1 MKMKFDDY
9 VDYLA
14 HMLDEAMIEED
25 KEENKEKNSSEE
37 EKKESK
43 SKKPKETL
51 YKALKTM
58 RPGQVMDFVAKQL
71 GVDVPKFLM
80 NNAGHIAGL
89 AAKNGWAKAN
99 GIKDAFKELGSK
111 NKEDNSGIDWENVD
125 VDEDTFQFK
134 CLFDGDSGNKFK
146 EFMKQYESEMKD
158 LKVEIEEADKKLHDD
173 VKKAGVDID
182 DDELD
187 ANGIAVASVI
197 DNKENKKLKGREL
210 TQKVTNAIEKDK
222 NVEKLIKKTKN
233 SKKALKKVKIDAKYD
248 KMSDDELEK
257 KMKEL
262 EEEIKK
268 RKGKKEDKKKSLKKK
283 DDDKKKSKKS
293 SKKDNKKVEESK
305 VNESML
311 NENKPS
317 TKDAFAMLAKFIEK
331 HPDDELLQRC
341 FRNKSF
347 PSGVMKSL
355 LKQNNFKMSNMQL
368 NAFIHKLESMTRRN
382 MGGFTKEN
390 FDDFLDNMKIN
401 SSDASN
407 FVAKAIDWKDP
418 DYAGV
423 SQAADV
429 DDFVTSDGSSD
440 VKDMTKDIVKNI
452 DSEEAA
458 QDAVKKLVKAGK
470 SAEEAQEEVMS
481 KIKGSDWYKD
491 LDGDAKDEL
500 TDKLGLEAD
509 GVSTGLEADVDAAGI
524 PDGPSDNFGKVPT
537 GFAVMPDGSKVPSFS
552 YSTMSKQISDLDD
565 IFDDGKVTPEELA
578 KLNGMATKLD
588 SYVEWAAENKDSND
602 PNVQMKIATIKR
614 LTSKYNDLV
623 DNNASN
629 LDSSTDYFNGEQG
642 AARLSLPKDANG
654 KAIADTAKSDT
665 MAQAKEGWKEKL
677 GIGKAF
683 TALGWARLA
692 AKTTGIILNHGKDLI
707 NVIDAQAMKNR
718 EDKSVIAEIRCIMTN
733 GEESDSKFSDS
744 KFSVRFSIDD
754 FKWHATNLDD
764 RKMKLPEDVVV
775 KKILNS
781 DLGKKFKAACLKK
794 WKNII
799 QPEDKTK
806 NVIPYILKNY
816 EKLGLKVSGD
826 AKKMLDTVNKVLTN
840 FGKIE
845 KQFS

>member
-1 MKMKFDDY
+1 MQKNFNDY
-9 VDYLA
+9 VEYLA
-14 HMLDEAMIEED
+14 HMLDEAMVKED
-25 KEENKEKNSSEE
+25 KEQDSKGSSES
-37 EKKESK
+37 EKKESN
-43 SKKPKETL
+43 KKKNPKEAL

-71 GVDVPKFLM
+71 GLDVPKFLM

-197 DNKENKKLKGREL
+197 DNKENKKLKGKEL
-210 TQKVTNAIEKDK
+210 TKKVDDAIEKDK
-222 NVEKLIKKTKN
+222 NVEKLIKKTED
-233 SKKALKKVKIDAKYD
+233 SKKALEKVKIDAKYD

-262 EEEIKK
+262 EEEMKK
-268 RKGKKEDKKKSLKKK
+268 RKSKNNEKNNSKKKVKESEVNESVLVEETIPGMEDVEVDGNKIRGFGQHLIDRAIKATGSDKKDIYKLFARSGSVASRNAA
-283 DDDKKKSKKS
+283 KSKVATYIS
-293 SKKDNKKVEESK
+293 QFIVASKKDPDEAAKFLLKWGRTAEQ
-305 VNESML
+305 
-311 NENKPS
+311 
-317 TKDAFAMLAKFIEK
+317 KDALAEIACKLNPEAKSAFKAAGISVDGAIGKAVEK
-331 HPDDELLQRC
+331 AA
-341 FRNKSF
+341 N
-347 PSGVMKSL
+347 VV
-355 LKQNNFKMSNMQL
+355 
-368 NAFIHKLESMTRRN
+368 
-382 MGGFTKEN
+382 
-390 FDDFLDNMKIN
+390 DN
-401 SSDASN
+401 
-407 FVAKAIDWKDP
+407 
-418 DYAGV
+418 
-423 SQAADV
+423 
-429 DDFVTSDGSSD
+429 TE
-440 VKDMTKDIVKNI
+440 DIVKNI

-481 KIKGSDWYKD
+481 KIKGADWYKD

-509 GVSTGLEADVDAAGI
+509 GVSTGLEADIDAAGI

-552 YSTMSKQISDLDD
+552 YSSMSKQISDLDD
-565 IFDDGKVTPEELA
+565 IFDDGKVTPEELT
-578 KLNGMATKLD
+578 KLNGMASKLD

-654 KAIADTAKSDT
+654 KAIAATAKSDT

-733 GEESDSKFSDS
+733 GEDSDSKFSDS

-840 FGKIE
+840 FEKIE

>member
-9 VDYLA
+9 VEYLA
-14 HMLDEAMIEED
+14 HMLDEAMVKED
-25 KEENKEKNSSEE
+25 KEQDSKGSSESG
-37 EKKESK
+37 KKESN
-43 SKKPKETL
+43 KKKNPKEAL

-173 VKKAGVDID
+173 VKKAGVKID
-182 DDELD
+182 DEKLD
-187 ANGIAVASVI
+187 QNGIAVASVI
-197 DNKENKKLKGREL
+197 DNKENKKLKGKEL
-210 TQKVTNAIEKDK
+210 TKKVDDAIEKDK
-222 NVEKLIKKTKN
+222 NVEKLIKKTKD
-233 SKKALKKVKIDAKYD
+233 SKKALKKVKVDSKYD

-262 EEEIKK
+262 EEEMKK
-268 RKGKKEDKKKSLKKK
+268 RKEKGKQKKKE
-283 DDDKKKSKKS
+283 
-293 SKKDNKKVEESK
+293 KVKESE
-305 VNESML
+305 VNESLL
-311 NENKPS
+311 NEKLSKDPTDHLAVSFLNCVKKLSKSNS
-317 TKDAFAMLAKFIEK
+317 TARRAATKQWELWVRGYMKDTGI
-331 HPDDELLQRC
+331 
-341 FRNKSF
+341 
-347 PSGVMKSL
+347 
-355 LKQNNFKMSNMQL
+355 KMSYADVRKVISGKMTTGDNALDAMCSMFSDLEDSEPKDVINDL
-368 NAFIHKLESMTRRN
+368 NGL
-382 MGGFTKEN
+382 
-390 FDDFLDNMKIN
+390 L
-401 SSDASN
+401 SDKDLMN
-407 FVAKAIDWKDP
+407 GYGDKFKKAIA
-418 DYAGV
+418 YAGKFKGNDIFEI
-423 SQAADV
+423 SNAV
-429 DDFVTSDGSSD
+429 DSS
-440 VKDMTKDIVKNI
+440 KDILKNI

-481 KIKGSDWYKD
+481 KIKGADWYKD

-509 GVSTGLEADVDAAGI
+509 RVSTGLEADVDAAGI

-733 GEESDSKFSDS
+733 GEDSDSKFSDS

-764 RKMKLPEDVVV
+764 RKMKLPEDIVV

-781 DLGKKFKAACLKK
+781 ELGKKFKAACLKK

>member
-14 HMLDEAMIEED
+14 HMLDEAMVKED
-25 KEENKEKNSSEE
+25 KEQDSKGSSESG
-37 EKKESK
+37 KKESN
-43 SKKPKETL
+43 KKKNPKEAL

-71 GVDVPKFLM
+71 GLDVPKFLM

-158 LKVEIEEADKKLHDD
+158 LKVEIEEADKQLHDD
-173 VKKAGVDID
+173 VKKAGVKID
-182 DDELD
+182 DEKLD
-187 ANGIAVASVI
+187 QNGIVVASVI
-197 DNKENKKLKGREL
+197 DDKENKKLKGKEL
-210 TQKVTNAIEKDK
+210 TKKVDDAIEKDK
-222 NVEKLIKKTKN
+222 NVEKLIKKTKD
-233 SKKALKKVKIDAKYD
+233 SKKALKKVKVDSKYD

-262 EEEIKK
+262 EEEMKK
-268 RKGKKEDKKKSLKKK
+268 RKEKGKQKKKE
-283 DDDKKKSKKS
+283 
-293 SKKDNKKVEESK
+293 KVKESE
-305 VNESML
+305 VNESLL
-311 NENKPS
+311 NEKLSKDPTDHLAVSFLNCVKKLSKSNS
-317 TKDAFAMLAKFIEK
+317 TARRAATKQWELWVRGYMKDTGI
-331 HPDDELLQRC
+331 
-341 FRNKSF
+341 
-347 PSGVMKSL
+347 
-355 LKQNNFKMSNMQL
+355 KMSYADVRKVISGKMTTGDNALDAMCSMFSDLEDSEPEDVINDL
-368 NAFIHKLESMTRRN
+368 NGL
-382 MGGFTKEN
+382 
-390 FDDFLDNMKIN
+390 L
-401 SSDASN
+401 SDKDLMN
-407 FVAKAIDWKDP
+407 GYGDKFKKAIA
-418 DYAGV
+418 YAGKFKGNDIFEI
-423 SQAADV
+423 SNAV
-429 DDFVTSDGSSD
+429 DSS
-440 VKDMTKDIVKNI
+440 KDILKNI

-481 KIKGSDWYKD
+481 KIKGADWYKD

-500 TDKLGLEAD
+500 TDKLGSEAD
-509 GVSTGLEADVDAAGI
+509 RVSTGLEADVDAAGI
-524 PDGPSDNFGKVPT
+524 SDGPSDNFGKVPT

-642 AARLSLPKDANG
+642 AARLSLPKDVNG

-733 GEESDSKFSDS
+733 GEGSDSKFSDS

-781 DLGKKFKAACLKK
+781 ELGKKFKAACLKK

>member
-14 HMLDEAMIEED
+14 HMLDEAMVKED
-25 KEENKEKNSSEE
+25 KEQDSKGSSES
-37 EKKESK
+37 EKKESN
-43 SKKPKETL
+43 KKKNPKEAL

-71 GVDVPKFLM
+71 GLDVPKFLM

-158 LKVEIEEADKKLHDD
+158 LKVEIEEADKQLHDD
-173 VKKAGVDID
+173 VKKAGVKID
-182 DDELD
+182 DEKLD
-187 ANGIAVASVI
+187 QNGIVVASVI
-197 DNKENKKLKGREL
+197 DDKENKKLKGKEL
-210 TQKVTNAIEKDK
+210 TKKVDDAIEKDK
-222 NVEKLIKKTKN
+222 NVEKLIKKTKD
-233 SKKALKKVKIDAKYD
+233 SKKALKKVKVDSKYD

-262 EEEIKK
+262 EEEMKK
-268 RKGKKEDKKKSLKKK
+268 RKEKGKQKKKE
-283 DDDKKKSKKS
+283 
-293 SKKDNKKVEESK
+293 KVKESE
-305 VNESML
+305 VNESLL
-311 NENKPS
+311 NEKLSKDPTDHLAVSFLNCVKKLSKSNS
-317 TKDAFAMLAKFIEK
+317 TARRAATKQWELWVRGYMKDTGI
-331 HPDDELLQRC
+331 
-341 FRNKSF
+341 
-347 PSGVMKSL
+347 
-355 LKQNNFKMSNMQL
+355 KMSYADVRKVISGKMTTGDNALDAMCSMFSDLEDSKPEDVINDL
-368 NAFIHKLESMTRRN
+368 NGL
-382 MGGFTKEN
+382 
-390 FDDFLDNMKIN
+390 L
-401 SSDASN
+401 SDKDLMN
-407 FVAKAIDWKDP
+407 GYGDKFKKAIA
-418 DYAGV
+418 YAGKFKGNDIFEI
-423 SQAADV
+423 SNAV
-429 DDFVTSDGSSD
+429 DSS
-440 VKDMTKDIVKNI
+440 KDILKNI

-470 SAEEAQEEVMS
+470 STEEAQEEVMS
-481 KIKGSDWYKD
+481 KIKGANWYKD

-509 GVSTGLEADVDAAGI
+509 RVSTGLEADADAAGI

-764 RKMKLPEDVVV
+764 RKMKLPEDIVV

-781 DLGKKFKAACLKK
+781 ELGKKFKAACLKK

>member
-9 VDYLA
+9 VEYLA
-14 HMLDEAMIEED
+14 HMLDEAMVKED
-25 KEENKEKNSSEE
+25 KEQDSKGSSES
-37 EKKESK
+37 EKKESN
-43 SKKPKETL
+43 KKKNPKEAL

-197 DNKENKKLKGREL
+197 DDKENKKLKGKEL
-210 TQKVTNAIEKDK
+210 TKKVDDAIEKDK
-222 NVEKLIKKTKN
+222 NVEKLIKKTED
-233 SKKALKKVKIDAKYD
+233 SKKALKKVKVDSKYD

-262 EEEIKK
+262 EEEMKK
-268 RKGKKEDKKKSLKKK
+268 RKEKGKQKKKE
-283 DDDKKKSKKS
+283 
-293 SKKDNKKVEESK
+293 KVKESE
-305 VNESML
+305 VNESLL
-311 NENKPS
+311 NEKLSKDPTDHLAVSFLNCVKKLSKSNS
-317 TKDAFAMLAKFIEK
+317 TARRAATKQWELWVRGYMKDTGI
-331 HPDDELLQRC
+331 
-341 FRNKSF
+341 
-347 PSGVMKSL
+347 
-355 LKQNNFKMSNMQL
+355 KMSYADVRKVISGKMTTGDNALDAMCSMFSDLEDSEPEDVINDL
-368 NAFIHKLESMTRRN
+368 NGL
-382 MGGFTKEN
+382 
-390 FDDFLDNMKIN
+390 L
-401 SSDASN
+401 SDKDLMN
-407 FVAKAIDWKDP
+407 GYGDKFKKAIA
-418 DYAGV
+418 YAGKFKGNDIFEI
-423 SQAADV
+423 SNAV
-429 DDFVTSDGSSD
+429 DSS
-440 VKDMTKDIVKNI
+440 KDILKNI

-470 SAEEAQEEVMS
+470 STEEAQEEVMS
-481 KIKGSDWYKD
+481 KIKGADWYKD

-509 GVSTGLEADVDAAGI
+509 RVSTGLEADADAAGI

-629 LDSSTDYFNGEQG
+629 LDSSTEYFNGEQG

-733 GEESDSKFSDS
+733 GEGSDSKFSDS

-764 RKMKLPEDVVV
+764 RKMKLPEDIVV

-781 DLGKKFKAACLKK
+781 ELGKKFKAACLKK

>member
-1 MKMKFDDY
+1 MQKNFNDY
-9 VDYLA
+9 VEYLA
-14 HMLDEAMIEED
+14 HMLDEAMVKED
-25 KEENKEKNSSEE
+25 KEQDSKGSSES
-37 EKKESK
+37 EKKESN
-43 SKKPKETL
+43 KKKNPKEAL

-71 GVDVPKFLM
+71 GLDVPKFLM

-197 DNKENKKLKGREL
+197 DNKENKKLKGKEL

-222 NVEKLIKKTKN
+222 NVEKLIKKTKD
-233 SKKALKKVKIDAKYD
+233 SKKALEKVKIDAKYD

-262 EEEIKK
+262 EEEMKK
-268 RKGKKEDKKKSLKKK
+268 RKSKNNEKNNSKKKVKESEVNESVLVEETIPGMEDVEVDGNKIRGFGQHLIDRAIKATGSDKKDIYKLFARSGSVASRNAA
-283 DDDKKKSKKS
+283 KSKVATYIS
-293 SKKDNKKVEESK
+293 QFIVASKKDPDEAAKFLLKWGRTAEQ
-305 VNESML
+305 
-311 NENKPS
+311 
-317 TKDAFAMLAKFIEK
+317 KDALAEIACKLNPEAKSAFKAAGISVDGAIGKAVEK
-331 HPDDELLQRC
+331 AA
-341 FRNKSF
+341 N
-347 PSGVMKSL
+347 VV
-355 LKQNNFKMSNMQL
+355 
-368 NAFIHKLESMTRRN
+368 
-382 MGGFTKEN
+382 
-390 FDDFLDNMKIN
+390 DN
-401 SSDASN
+401 
-407 FVAKAIDWKDP
+407 
-418 DYAGV
+418 
-423 SQAADV
+423 
-429 DDFVTSDGSSD
+429 TE
-440 VKDMTKDIVKNI
+440 DIVKNI

-481 KIKGSDWYKD
+481 KIKGADWYKD

-509 GVSTGLEADVDAAGI
+509 GVSTGLEADIDAAGI

-552 YSTMSKQISDLDD
+552 YSSMSKQISDLDD
-565 IFDDGKVTPEELA
+565 IFDDGKVTPEELT
-578 KLNGMATKLD
+578 KLNGMASKLD

-654 KAIADTAKSDT
+654 KAIAATAKSDT

-733 GEESDSKFSDS
+733 GEDSDSKFSDS

-840 FGKIE
+840 FEKIE

>member
-14 HMLDEAMIEED
+14 HMLDEAMVKED
-25 KEENKEKNSSEE
+25 KEQDSKGSSES
-37 EKKESK
+37 EKKESN
-43 SKKPKETL
+43 KKKNPKEAL

-71 GVDVPKFLM
+71 GLDVPKFLM

-158 LKVEIEEADKKLHDD
+158 LKVEIEEADKQLHDD
-173 VKKAGVDID
+173 VKKAGVKID
-182 DDELD
+182 DEKLD
-187 ANGIAVASVI
+187 QNGIVVASVI
-197 DNKENKKLKGREL
+197 DDKENKKLKGKEL
-210 TQKVTNAIEKDK
+210 TKKVDDAIEKDK
-222 NVEKLIKKTKN
+222 NVEKLIKKTKD
-233 SKKALKKVKIDAKYD
+233 SKKALKKVKVDSKYD

-262 EEEIKK
+262 EEEMKK
-268 RKGKKEDKKKSLKKK
+268 RKEKGKQKKKE
-283 DDDKKKSKKS
+283 
-293 SKKDNKKVEESK
+293 KVKESE
-305 VNESML
+305 VNESLL
-311 NENKPS
+311 NEKLSKDPTDHLAVSFLNCVKKLSKSNS
-317 TKDAFAMLAKFIEK
+317 TARRAATKQWELWVRGYMKDTGI
-331 HPDDELLQRC
+331 
-341 FRNKSF
+341 
-347 PSGVMKSL
+347 
-355 LKQNNFKMSNMQL
+355 KMSYADVRKVISGKMTTGDNALDAMCSMFSDLEDSEPEDVINDL
-368 NAFIHKLESMTRRN
+368 NGL
-382 MGGFTKEN
+382 
-390 FDDFLDNMKIN
+390 L
-401 SSDASN
+401 SDKDLMN
-407 FVAKAIDWKDP
+407 GYGDKFKKAIA
-418 DYAGV
+418 YAGKFKGNDIFEI
-423 SQAADV
+423 SNAV
-429 DDFVTSDGSSD
+429 DSS
-440 VKDMTKDIVKNI
+440 KDILKNI

-470 SAEEAQEEVMS
+470 STEEAQEEVMS
-481 KIKGSDWYKD
+481 KIKGANWYKD

-509 GVSTGLEADVDAAGI
+509 RVSTGLEADADAAGI

-642 AARLSLPKDANG
+642 AARLSLPKDVNG

-733 GEESDSKFSDS
+733 GEGSDSKFSDS

-764 RKMKLPEDVVV
+764 RKMKLPEDIVV

-781 DLGKKFKAACLKK
+781 ELGKKFKAACLKK

>member
-14 HMLDEAMIEED
+14 HMLDEAMVKED
-25 KEENKEKNSSEE
+25 KEQDSKGSSES
-37 EKKESK
+37 EKKESN
-43 SKKPKETL
+43 KKKNPKEAL

-158 LKVEIEEADKKLHDD
+158 LKVEIEEADKQLHDD
-173 VKKAGVDID
+173 VKKAGVKID
-182 DDELD
+182 DEKLD
-187 ANGIAVASVI
+187 QNGIVVASVI
-197 DNKENKKLKGREL
+197 DDKENKKLKGKEL
-210 TQKVTNAIEKDK
+210 TKKVDDAIEKDK
-222 NVEKLIKKTKN
+222 NVEKLIKKTKD
-233 SKKALKKVKIDAKYD
+233 SKKALKKVKVDSKYD

-262 EEEIKK
+262 EEEMKK

-283 DDDKKKSKKS
+283 DDDEKKSKKS
-293 SKKDNKKVEESK
+293 SKKDNEKVEENK
-305 VNESML
+305 VNESVL

-331 HPDDELLQRC
+331 HPDDESLQRC

-355 LKQNNFKMSNMQL
+355 LKQNNFKMSDIQL

-390 FDDFLDNMKIN
+390 FDDFLDNMKID

-418 DYAGV
+418 DHV
-423 SQAADV
+423 SVGQAADV
-429 DDFVTSDGSSD
+429 DSS
-440 VKDMTKDIVKNI
+440 KDILKNI

-481 KIKGSDWYKD
+481 KIKGADWYKD

-509 GVSTGLEADVDAAGI
+509 RVSTGLEADADAAGI

-642 AARLSLPKDANG
+642 AARLSLPKDVNG

-733 GEESDSKFSDS
+733 GEDSDSKFSDS

-764 RKMKLPEDVVV
+764 RKMKLPEDIVV

-781 DLGKKFKAACLKK
+781 ELGKKFKAACLKK

>member
-14 HMLDEAMIEED
+14 HMLDEAMVKED
-25 KEENKEKNSSEE
+25 KEQDSKGSSES
-37 EKKESK
+37 EKKESN
-43 SKKPKETL
+43 KKKNPKEAL

-71 GVDVPKFLM
+71 GLDVPKFLM

-158 LKVEIEEADKKLHDD
+158 LKVEIEEADKQLHDD
-173 VKKAGVDID
+173 VKKAGVKID
-182 DDELD
+182 DEKLD
-187 ANGIAVASVI
+187 QNGIVVASVI
-197 DNKENKKLKGREL
+197 DDKENKKLKGKEL
-210 TQKVTNAIEKDK
+210 TKKVDDAIEKDK
-222 NVEKLIKKTKN
+222 NVEKLIKKTKD
-233 SKKALKKVKIDAKYD
+233 SKKALKKVKVDSKYD

-262 EEEIKK
+262 EEEMKK
-268 RKGKKEDKKKSLKKK
+268 RKEKGKQKKKE
-283 DDDKKKSKKS
+283 
-293 SKKDNKKVEESK
+293 KVKESE
-305 VNESML
+305 VNESLL
-311 NENKPS
+311 NEKLSKDPTDHLAVSFLNCVKKLSKSNS
-317 TKDAFAMLAKFIEK
+317 TARRAATKQWELWVRGYMKDTGI
-331 HPDDELLQRC
+331 
-341 FRNKSF
+341 
-347 PSGVMKSL
+347 
-355 LKQNNFKMSNMQL
+355 KMSYADVRKVISGKMTTGDNALDAMCSMFSDLEDSEPEDVINDL
-368 NAFIHKLESMTRRN
+368 NGL
-382 MGGFTKEN
+382 
-390 FDDFLDNMKIN
+390 L
-401 SSDASN
+401 SDKDLMN
-407 FVAKAIDWKDP
+407 GYGDKFKKAIA
-418 DYAGV
+418 YAGKFKGNDIFEI
-423 SQAADV
+423 SNAV
-429 DDFVTSDGSSD
+429 DSS
-440 VKDMTKDIVKNI
+440 KDIIKNI

-481 KIKGSDWYKD
+481 KIKGADWYKD

-509 GVSTGLEADVDAAGI
+509 RVSTGLEADVDAAGI

-733 GEESDSKFSDS
+733 GEGSDSKFSDS

-764 RKMKLPEDVVV
+764 RKMKLPEDIVV

-781 DLGKKFKAACLKK
+781 ELGKKFKAACLKK

>member
-14 HMLDEAMIEED
+14 HMLDEAMVKED
-25 KEENKEKNSSEE
+25 KEQDSKGSSESG
-37 EKKESK
+37 KKESN
-43 SKKPKETL
+43 KKKNPKEAL

-158 LKVEIEEADKKLHDD
+158 LKVEIEEADKQLHDD
-173 VKKAGVDID
+173 VKKAGVKID
-182 DDELD
+182 DEKLD
-187 ANGIAVASVI
+187 QNGIVVASVI
-197 DNKENKKLKGREL
+197 DDKENKKLKGKEL
-210 TQKVTNAIEKDK
+210 TKKVDDAIEKDK
-222 NVEKLIKKTKN
+222 NVEKLIKKTKD
-233 SKKALKKVKIDAKYD
+233 SKKALKKVKVDSKYD

-262 EEEIKK
+262 EEEMKK
-268 RKGKKEDKKKSLKKK
+268 RKEKGKQKKKE
-283 DDDKKKSKKS
+283 
-293 SKKDNKKVEESK
+293 KVKESE
-305 VNESML
+305 VNESLL
-311 NENKPS
+311 NEKLSKDPTDHLAVSFLNCVKKLSKSNS
-317 TKDAFAMLAKFIEK
+317 TARRAATKQWELWVRGYMKDTGI
-331 HPDDELLQRC
+331 
-341 FRNKSF
+341 
-347 PSGVMKSL
+347 
-355 LKQNNFKMSNMQL
+355 KMSYADVRKVISGKMTTGDNALDAMCSMFSDLEDSKPEDVINDL
-368 NAFIHKLESMTRRN
+368 NGL
-382 MGGFTKEN
+382 
-390 FDDFLDNMKIN
+390 L
-401 SSDASN
+401 SDKDLMN
-407 FVAKAIDWKDP
+407 GYGDKFKKAIA
-418 DYAGV
+418 YAGKFKGNDIFEI
-423 SQAADV
+423 SNAV
-429 DDFVTSDGSSD
+429 DSS
-440 VKDMTKDIVKNI
+440 KDILKNI

-470 SAEEAQEEVMS
+470 STEEAQEEVMS
-481 KIKGSDWYKD
+481 KIKGADWYKD

-509 GVSTGLEADVDAAGI
+509 RVSTGLEADVDAAGI

-718 EDKSVIAEIRCIMTN
+718 
-733 GEESDSKFSDS
+733 
-744 KFSVRFSIDD
+744 
-754 FKWHATNLDD
+754 
-764 RKMKLPEDVVV
+764 
-775 KKILNS
+775 
-781 DLGKKFKAACLKK
+781 
-794 WKNII
+794 
-799 QPEDKTK
+799 
-806 NVIPYILKNY
+806 
-816 EKLGLKVSGD
+816 
-826 AKKMLDTVNKVLTN
+826 
-840 FGKIE
+840 
-845 KQFS
+845 

>member
-1 MKMKFDDY
+1 MQKNFNDY
-9 VDYLA
+9 VEYLA
-14 HMLDEAMIEED
+14 HMLDEAMVKED
-25 KEENKEKNSSEE
+25 KEQDSKGSSES
-37 EKKESK
+37 EKKESN
-43 SKKPKETL
+43 KKKNPKEAL

-71 GVDVPKFLM
+71 GLDVPKFLM

-158 LKVEIEEADKKLHDD
+158 LKVEIEEADKQLHDD

-182 DDELD
+182 DEKLD
-187 ANGIAVASVI
+187 QNGIVVASVI
-197 DNKENKKLKGREL
+197 DDKENKKLKGKEL
-210 TQKVTNAIEKDK
+210 TKKVDDAIEKDK
-222 NVEKLIKKTKN
+222 NVEKLIKKTKD
-233 SKKALKKVKIDAKYD
+233 SKKALKKVKVDSKYD

-262 EEEIKK
+262 EEEMKK
-268 RKGKKEDKKKSLKKK
+268 RKEKGKQKKKE
-283 DDDKKKSKKS
+283 
-293 SKKDNKKVEESK
+293 KVKESE
-305 VNESML
+305 VNESLL
-311 NENKPS
+311 NEKLSKDPTDHLAVSFLNCVKKLSKSNS
-317 TKDAFAMLAKFIEK
+317 TARRAATKQWELWVRGYMKDTGI
-331 HPDDELLQRC
+331 
-341 FRNKSF
+341 
-347 PSGVMKSL
+347 
-355 LKQNNFKMSNMQL
+355 KMSYADVRKVISGKMTTGDNALDAMCSMFSDLEDSQPEDVINDL
-368 NAFIHKLESMTRRN
+368 NGL
-382 MGGFTKEN
+382 
-390 FDDFLDNMKIN
+390 L
-401 SSDASN
+401 SDKDLMN
-407 FVAKAIDWKDP
+407 GYGDKFKKAIA
-418 DYAGV
+418 YAGKFKGNDIFEI
-423 SQAADV
+423 SNAV
-429 DDFVTSDGSSD
+429 DSS
-440 VKDMTKDIVKNI
+440 KDIIKNI

-481 KIKGSDWYKD
+481 KIKGADWYKD

-509 GVSTGLEADVDAAGI
+509 RVSTGLEADADAAGI

-552 YSTMSKQISDLDD
+552 YSSMSKQISDLDD

-654 KAIADTAKSDT
+654 KAIAATAKSDT

-764 RKMKLPEDVVV
+764 RKMKLPEDVIV

-799 QPEDKTK
+799 QPEDKIK

-840 FGKIE
+840 FEKIE

>member
-14 HMLDEAMIEED
+14 HMLDEAMVKED
-25 KEENKEKNSSEE
+25 KEQDSKGSSES
-37 EKKESK
+37 EKKESN
-43 SKKPKETL
+43 KKKNPKEAL

-71 GVDVPKFLM
+71 GLDVPKFLM

-173 VKKAGVDID
+173 VKKAGVKID
-182 DDELD
+182 DEKLD
-187 ANGIAVASVI
+187 QNGIVVASVI
-197 DNKENKKLKGREL
+197 DDKENKKLKGKEL
-210 TQKVTNAIEKDK
+210 TKKVDDAIEKDK
-222 NVEKLIKKTKN
+222 NVEKLIKKTKD
-233 SKKALKKVKIDAKYD
+233 SKKALKKVKVDSKYD

-262 EEEIKK
+262 EEEMKK
-268 RKGKKEDKKKSLKKK
+268 RKEKGKQKKKE
-283 DDDKKKSKKS
+283 
-293 SKKDNKKVEESK
+293 KVKESE
-305 VNESML
+305 VNESLL
-311 NENKPS
+311 NEKLSKDPTDHLAVSFLNCVKKLSKSNS
-317 TKDAFAMLAKFIEK
+317 TARRAATKQWELWVRGYMKDTGI
-331 HPDDELLQRC
+331 
-341 FRNKSF
+341 
-347 PSGVMKSL
+347 
-355 LKQNNFKMSNMQL
+355 KMSYADVRKVISGKMTTGDNALDAMCSMFSDLEDSEPEDVINDL
-368 NAFIHKLESMTRRN
+368 NGL
-382 MGGFTKEN
+382 
-390 FDDFLDNMKIN
+390 L
-401 SSDASN
+401 SDKDLMN
-407 FVAKAIDWKDP
+407 GYGDKFKKAIA
-418 DYAGV
+418 YAGKFKGNDIFEI
-423 SQAADV
+423 SNAV
-429 DDFVTSDGSSD
+429 DSS
-440 VKDMTKDIVKNI
+440 KDILKNI

-481 KIKGSDWYKD
+481 KIKGADWYKD

-500 TDKLGLEAD
+500 TDKLGSEAD
-509 GVSTGLEADVDAAGI
+509 RVSTGLEADVDAAGI
-524 PDGPSDNFGKVPT
+524 SDGPSDNFGKVPT

-733 GEESDSKFSDS
+733 GEGSDSKFSDS

-764 RKMKLPEDVVV
+764 RKMKLPEDIVV

-781 DLGKKFKAACLKK
+781 ELGKKFKAACLKK

>member
-9 VDYLA
+9 VEYLA
-14 HMLDEAMIEED
+14 HMLDEAMVKED
-25 KEENKEKNSSEE
+25 KEQDSKGSSES
-37 EKKESK
+37 EKKESN
-43 SKKPKETL
+43 KKKNPKEAL

-71 GVDVPKFLM
+71 GLDVPKFLM

-158 LKVEIEEADKKLHDD
+158 LKVESEEADKQFHDD
-173 VKKAGVDID
+173 VKKAGVKID
-182 DDELD
+182 DEKLD
-187 ANGIAVASVI
+187 QNGIVVASVI
-197 DNKENKKLKGREL
+197 DDKENKKLKGKEL
-210 TQKVTNAIEKDK
+210 TKKVDDAIEKDK
-222 NVEKLIKKTKN
+222 NVEKLIKKTKD
-233 SKKALKKVKIDAKYD
+233 SKKALKKVKVDSKYD

-262 EEEIKK
+262 EEEMKK
-268 RKGKKEDKKKSLKKK
+268 RKEKGKQKKKE
-283 DDDKKKSKKS
+283 
-293 SKKDNKKVEESK
+293 KVKESE
-305 VNESML
+305 VNESLL
-311 NENKPS
+311 NEKLSKDPTDHLAVSFLNCVKKLSRSNS
-317 TKDAFAMLAKFIEK
+317 TARRAATKQWELWVRGYMKDTGI
-331 HPDDELLQRC
+331 
-341 FRNKSF
+341 
-347 PSGVMKSL
+347 
-355 LKQNNFKMSNMQL
+355 KMSYADVRKVISGKMTTGDNALDAMCSMFSDLEDSEPKDVINDL
-368 NAFIHKLESMTRRN
+368 NGL
-382 MGGFTKEN
+382 
-390 FDDFLDNMKIN
+390 L
-401 SSDASN
+401 SDKDLMN
-407 FVAKAIDWKDP
+407 GYGDKFKKAIA
-418 DYAGV
+418 YAGKFKGNDIFEI
-423 SQAADV
+423 SNAV
-429 DDFVTSDGSSD
+429 DSS
-440 VKDMTKDIVKNI
+440 KDILKNI

-470 SAEEAQEEVMS
+470 STEEAQEEVMS
-481 KIKGSDWYKD
+481 KIKGADWYKD

-509 GVSTGLEADVDAAGI
+509 RVSTGLEADVDAAGI

-642 AARLSLPKDANG
+642 AARLSLPKDVNG

-733 GEESDSKFSDS
+733 GEGSDSKFSDS

-764 RKMKLPEDVVV
+764 RKMKLPEDIVV

-781 DLGKKFKAACLKK
+781 ELGKKFKAACLKK

>member
-14 HMLDEAMIEED
+14 HMLDEAMVKED
-25 KEENKEKNSSEE
+25 KEQDSKGSSESG
-37 EKKESK
+37 KKESN
-43 SKKPKETL
+43 KKKNPKEAL

-71 GVDVPKFLM
+71 GLDVPKFLM

-125 VDEDTFQFK
+125 VDEDTFKFK

-158 LKVEIEEADKKLHDD
+158 LKVEIEEADKQLHDD
-173 VKKAGVDID
+173 VKKAGVKID
-182 DDELD
+182 DEKLD
-187 ANGIAVASVI
+187 QNGIVVASVI
-197 DNKENKKLKGREL
+197 DDKENKKLKGKEL
-210 TQKVTNAIEKDK
+210 TKKVDDAIEKDK
-222 NVEKLIKKTKN
+222 NVEKLIKKTKD
-233 SKKALKKVKIDAKYD
+233 SKKALKKVKVDSKYD

-262 EEEIKK
+262 EEEMKK
-268 RKGKKEDKKKSLKKK
+268 RKEKGKQKKKE
-283 DDDKKKSKKS
+283 
-293 SKKDNKKVEESK
+293 KVKESE
-305 VNESML
+305 VNESLL
-311 NENKPS
+311 NEKLSKDPTDHLAVSFLNCVKKLSKSNS
-317 TKDAFAMLAKFIEK
+317 TARRAATKQWELWVRGYMKDTGI
-331 HPDDELLQRC
+331 
-341 FRNKSF
+341 
-347 PSGVMKSL
+347 
-355 LKQNNFKMSNMQL
+355 KMSYADVRKVISGKMTTGDNALDAMCSMFSDLEDSEPEDVINDL
-368 NAFIHKLESMTRRN
+368 NGL
-382 MGGFTKEN
+382 
-390 FDDFLDNMKIN
+390 L
-401 SSDASN
+401 SDKDLMN
-407 FVAKAIDWKDP
+407 GYGDKFKKAIA
-418 DYAGV
+418 YAGKFKGNDIFEI
-423 SQAADV
+423 SNAV
-429 DDFVTSDGSSD
+429 DSS
-440 VKDMTKDIVKNI
+440 KDILKNI

-481 KIKGSDWYKD
+481 KIKGADWYKD

-500 TDKLGLEAD
+500 TDKLGSEAD

-733 GEESDSKFSDS
+733 GEGSDSKFSDS

-764 RKMKLPEDVVV
+764 RKMKLPEDIVV

-781 DLGKKFKAACLKK
+781 ELGKKFKAACLKK

>member
-14 HMLDEAMIEED
+14 HMLDEAMVKED
-25 KEENKEKNSSEE
+25 KEQDSKGSSES
-37 EKKESK
+37 EKKESN
-43 SKKPKETL
+43 KKKNPKEAL

-71 GVDVPKFLM
+71 GLDVPKFLM

-158 LKVEIEEADKKLHDD
+158 LKVEIEEADKQLHDD
-173 VKKAGVDID
+173 VKKAGVKID
-182 DDELD
+182 DEKLD
-187 ANGIAVASVI
+187 QNGIVVASVI
-197 DNKENKKLKGREL
+197 DDKENKKLKGKEL
-210 TQKVTNAIEKDK
+210 TKKVDDAIEKDK
-222 NVEKLIKKTKN
+222 NVEKLIKKTKD
-233 SKKALKKVKIDAKYD
+233 SKKALKKVKVDSKYD

-262 EEEIKK
+262 EEEMKK
-268 RKGKKEDKKKSLKKK
+268 RKEKGKQKKKE
-283 DDDKKKSKKS
+283 
-293 SKKDNKKVEESK
+293 KVKESE
-305 VNESML
+305 VNESLL
-311 NENKPS
+311 NEKLSKDPTDHLAVSFLNCVKKLSKSNS
-317 TKDAFAMLAKFIEK
+317 TARRAATKQWELWVRGYMKDTGI
-331 HPDDELLQRC
+331 
-341 FRNKSF
+341 
-347 PSGVMKSL
+347 
-355 LKQNNFKMSNMQL
+355 KMSYADVRKVISGKMTTGDNALDAMCSMFSDLEDSEPEDVINDL
-368 NAFIHKLESMTRRN
+368 NGL
-382 MGGFTKEN
+382 
-390 FDDFLDNMKIN
+390 L
-401 SSDASN
+401 SDKDLMN
-407 FVAKAIDWKDP
+407 GYGDKFKKAIA
-418 DYAGV
+418 YAGKFKGNDIFEI
-423 SQAADV
+423 SNAV
-429 DDFVTSDGSSD
+429 DSS
-440 VKDMTKDIVKNI
+440 KDILKNI

-481 KIKGSDWYKD
+481 KIKGADWYKD

-733 GEESDSKFSDS
+733 GEGSDSKFSDS

-764 RKMKLPEDVVV
+764 RKMKLPEDIVV

-781 DLGKKFKAACLKK
+781 ELGKKFKAACLKK

-826 AKKMLDTVNKVLTN
+826 AKKMLDTVDKVLTN

>member
-14 HMLDEAMIEED
+14 HMLDEAMVKED
-25 KEENKEKNSSEE
+25 KEQDSKGSSESG
-37 EKKESK
+37 KKESN
-43 SKKPKETL
+43 KKKNPKEAL

-71 GVDVPKFLM
+71 GLDVPKFLM

-158 LKVEIEEADKKLHDD
+158 LKVEIEEADKQLHDD
-173 VKKAGVDID
+173 VKKAGVKID
-182 DDELD
+182 DEKLD
-187 ANGIAVASVI
+187 QNGIVVASVI
-197 DNKENKKLKGREL
+197 DDKENKKLKGKEL
-210 TQKVTNAIEKDK
+210 TKKVDDAIEKDK
-222 NVEKLIKKTKN
+222 NVEKLIKKTKDQ
-233 SKKALKKVKIDAKYD
+233 KKALKKVKVDSKYD

-262 EEEIKK
+262 EEEMKK
-268 RKGKKEDKKKSLKKK
+268 RKEKGKQKKKE
-283 DDDKKKSKKS
+283 
-293 SKKDNKKVEESK
+293 KVKESE
-305 VNESML
+305 VNESLL
-311 NENKPS
+311 NEKLSKDPTDHLAVSFLNCVKKLSKSNS
-317 TKDAFAMLAKFIEK
+317 TARRAATKQWELWVRGYMKDTGI
-331 HPDDELLQRC
+331 
-341 FRNKSF
+341 
-347 PSGVMKSL
+347 
-355 LKQNNFKMSNMQL
+355 KMSYADVRKVISGKMTTGDNALDAMCSMFSDLEDSEPEDVINDL
-368 NAFIHKLESMTRRN
+368 NGL
-382 MGGFTKEN
+382 
-390 FDDFLDNMKIN
+390 L
-401 SSDASN
+401 SDKDLMN
-407 FVAKAIDWKDP
+407 GYGDKFKKAIA
-418 DYAGV
+418 YAGKFKGNDIFEI
-423 SQAADV
+423 SNAV
-429 DDFVTSDGSSD
+429 DSS
-440 VKDMTKDIVKNI
+440 KDILKNI

-481 KIKGSDWYKD
+481 KIKGADWYKD
-491 LDGDAKDEL
+491 LDGDAKDKL
-500 TDKLGLEAD
+500 TDKLGSEAD

-524 PDGPSDNFGKVPT
+524 PDGLSDNFGKVPT

-733 GEESDSKFSDS
+733 GEGSDSKFSDS

-764 RKMKLPEDVVV
+764 RKMKLPEDIVV

-781 DLGKKFKAACLKK
+781 ELGKKFKAACLKK

>member
-14 HMLDEAMIEED
+14 HMLDEAMVKED
-25 KEENKEKNSSEE
+25 KEQDSKGSSES
-37 EKKESK
+37 EKKESN
-43 SKKPKETL
+43 KKKNPKEAL

-71 GVDVPKFLM
+71 GLDVPKFLM

-158 LKVEIEEADKKLHDD
+158 LKVEIEEADKQLHDD
-173 VKKAGVDID
+173 VKKAGVKID
-182 DDELD
+182 DEKLD
-187 ANGIAVASVI
+187 QNGIVVASVI
-197 DNKENKKLKGREL
+197 DDKENKKLKGKEL
-210 TQKVTNAIEKDK
+210 TKKVDDAIEKDK
-222 NVEKLIKKTKN
+222 NVEKLIKKTKD
-233 SKKALKKVKIDAKYD
+233 SKKALKKVKVDSKYD
-248 KMSDDELEK
+248 KMCDDELEK

-262 EEEIKK
+262 EEEMKK
-268 RKGKKEDKKKSLKKK
+268 RKEKGKQKKKE
-283 DDDKKKSKKS
+283 
-293 SKKDNKKVEESK
+293 KVKESE
-305 VNESML
+305 VNESLL
-311 NENKPS
+311 NEKLSKDPTDHLAVSFLNCVKKLSKSNS
-317 TKDAFAMLAKFIEK
+317 TARRAATKQWELWVRGYMKDTGI
-331 HPDDELLQRC
+331 
-341 FRNKSF
+341 
-347 PSGVMKSL
+347 
-355 LKQNNFKMSNMQL
+355 KMSYADVRKVISGKMTTGDNALDAMCSMFSDLEDSEPKDVINDL
-368 NAFIHKLESMTRRN
+368 NGL
-382 MGGFTKEN
+382 
-390 FDDFLDNMKIN
+390 L
-401 SSDASN
+401 SDKDLMN
-407 FVAKAIDWKDP
+407 GYGDKFKKAIA
-418 DYAGV
+418 YAGKFKGNDIFEI
-423 SQAADV
+423 SNAV
-429 DDFVTSDGSSD
+429 DSS
-440 VKDMTKDIVKNI
+440 KDILKNI

-481 KIKGSDWYKD
+481 KIKGADWYKD

-509 GVSTGLEADVDAAGI
+509 RVSTGLEADVDAAGI

-733 GEESDSKFSDS
+733 GEGSDSKFSDS

-764 RKMKLPEDVVV
+764 RKMKLPEDIVV

-781 DLGKKFKAACLKK
+781 ELGKKFKAACLKK

>member
-1 MKMKFDDY
+1 MQKNFNDY
-9 VDYLA
+9 VEYLA
-14 HMLDEAMIEED
+14 HMLDEAMVKED
-25 KEENKEKNSSEE
+25 KEQDSKGSSES
-37 EKKESK
+37 EKKESN
-43 SKKPKETL
+43 KKKNPKEAL

-71 GVDVPKFLM
+71 GLDVPKFLM

-197 DNKENKKLKGREL
+197 DNKENKKLKGKEL

-222 NVEKLIKKTKN
+222 NVEQLIKKTED
-233 SKKALKKVKIDAKYD
+233 SKKALEKVKIDAKYD

-262 EEEIKK
+262 EEEMKK
-268 RKGKKEDKKKSLKKK
+268 RKSKNNEKNNSKKKIKESEVNESVLVEETIPGMEDVEVDGNKIRGFGQHLIDRAIKATGSDKKDIYKLFARSGSVASRNAA
-283 DDDKKKSKKS
+283 KSKVATYIS
-293 SKKDNKKVEESK
+293 QFIVASKKDPDEAAKFLLKWGRTAEQ
-305 VNESML
+305 
-311 NENKPS
+311 
-317 TKDAFAMLAKFIEK
+317 KDALAEIACKLNPEAKSAFKAAGISVDGAIGKAVEK
-331 HPDDELLQRC
+331 AA
-341 FRNKSF
+341 N
-347 PSGVMKSL
+347 VV
-355 LKQNNFKMSNMQL
+355 
-368 NAFIHKLESMTRRN
+368 
-382 MGGFTKEN
+382 
-390 FDDFLDNMKIN
+390 DN
-401 SSDASN
+401 
-407 FVAKAIDWKDP
+407 
-418 DYAGV
+418 
-423 SQAADV
+423 
-429 DDFVTSDGSSD
+429 TE
-440 VKDMTKDIVKNI
+440 DIVKNI

-481 KIKGSDWYKD
+481 KIKGADWYKD

-509 GVSTGLEADVDAAGI
+509 GVSTGLEADIDAAGI
-524 PDGPSDNFGKVPT
+524 PDGPSNNFGKVPT

-552 YSTMSKQISDLDD
+552 YSSMSKQISDLDD

-654 KAIADTAKSDT
+654 KAIAATAKSDT

-733 GEESDSKFSDS
+733 GEDSDSKFSDS

-840 FGKIE
+840 FEKIE

>member
-14 HMLDEAMIEED
+14 HMLDEAMVKED
-25 KEENKEKNSSEE
+25 KEQDSKDSSES
-37 EKKESK
+37 EKKESN
-43 SKKPKETL
+43 KKKNPKEAL

-71 GVDVPKFLM
+71 GLDVPKFLM

-158 LKVEIEEADKKLHDD
+158 LKVEIEEADKQLHDD
-173 VKKAGVDID
+173 VKKAGVKID
-182 DDELD
+182 DEKLD
-187 ANGIAVASVI
+187 QNGIVVASVI
-197 DNKENKKLKGREL
+197 DDKENKKLKGKEL
-210 TQKVTNAIEKDK
+210 TKKVDDAIEKDK
-222 NVEKLIKKTKN
+222 NVEKLIKKTKD
-233 SKKALKKVKIDAKYD
+233 SKKALKKVKVDRKYD

-262 EEEIKK
+262 EEEMKK
-268 RKGKKEDKKKSLKKK
+268 RKEKGKQKKKE
-283 DDDKKKSKKS
+283 
-293 SKKDNKKVEESK
+293 KVKESE
-305 VNESML
+305 VNESLL
-311 NENKPS
+311 NEKLSKDPTDHLAVSFLNCVKKLSKSNS
-317 TKDAFAMLAKFIEK
+317 TARRAATKQWELWVRGYMKDTGI
-331 HPDDELLQRC
+331 
-341 FRNKSF
+341 
-347 PSGVMKSL
+347 
-355 LKQNNFKMSNMQL
+355 KMSYADVRKVISGKMTTGDNALDAMCSMFSDLEDSEPEDVINDL
-368 NAFIHKLESMTRRN
+368 NGL
-382 MGGFTKEN
+382 
-390 FDDFLDNMKIN
+390 L
-401 SSDASN
+401 SDKDLMN
-407 FVAKAIDWKDP
+407 GYGDKFKKAIS
-418 DYAGV
+418 YAGKFKGNDIFEI
-423 SQAADV
+423 SNAV
-429 DDFVTSDGSSD
+429 DSS
-440 VKDMTKDIVKNI
+440 KDILKNI

-481 KIKGSDWYKD
+481 KIKGADWYKD

-509 GVSTGLEADVDAAGI
+509 RVSTGLEADVDAAGI

-764 RKMKLPEDVVV
+764 RKMKLPEDAIV
-775 KKILNS
+775 KKVLETE
-781 DLGKKFKAACLKK
+781 LGKKFKAACLKK

>member
-14 HMLDEAMIEED
+14 HMLDEAMVKED
-25 KEENKEKNSSEE
+25 KEQDSKGSSES
-37 EKKESK
+37 EKKESN
-43 SKKPKETL
+43 KKKNPKEAL

-71 GVDVPKFLM
+71 GLDVPKFLM

-158 LKVEIEEADKKLHDD
+158 LKVEIEEADKQLHDD
-173 VKKAGVDID
+173 VKKAGVKID
-182 DDELD
+182 DEKLD
-187 ANGIAVASVI
+187 QNGIVVASVI
-197 DNKENKKLKGREL
+197 DDKENKKLKGKEL
-210 TQKVTNAIEKDK
+210 TKKVDDAIEKDK
-222 NVEKLIKKTKN
+222 NVEKLIKKTKD
-233 SKKALKKVKIDAKYD
+233 SKKALKKVKVDSKYD

-262 EEEIKK
+262 EEEMKK
-268 RKGKKEDKKKSLKKK
+268 RKEKGKQKKKE
-283 DDDKKKSKKS
+283 
-293 SKKDNKKVEESK
+293 KVKESE
-305 VNESML
+305 VNESLL
-311 NENKPS
+311 NEKLSKDPTDHLAVSFLNCVKKLSKSNS
-317 TKDAFAMLAKFIEK
+317 TARRAATKQWELWVRGYMKDTGI
-331 HPDDELLQRC
+331 
-341 FRNKSF
+341 
-347 PSGVMKSL
+347 
-355 LKQNNFKMSNMQL
+355 KMSYADVRKVISGKMTTGDNALDAMCSMFSDLEDSEPEDVINDL
-368 NAFIHKLESMTRRN
+368 NGL
-382 MGGFTKEN
+382 
-390 FDDFLDNMKIN
+390 L
-401 SSDASN
+401 SDKDLMN
-407 FVAKAIDWKDP
+407 GYGDKFKKAIA
-418 DYAGV
+418 YAGKFKGNDIFEI
-423 SQAADV
+423 SNAV
-429 DDFVTSDGSSD
+429 DSS
-440 VKDMTKDIVKNI
+440 KDILKNI

-470 SAEEAQEEVMS
+470 STEEAQEEVMS
-481 KIKGSDWYKD
+481 KIKGANWYKD

-509 GVSTGLEADVDAAGI
+509 RVSTGLEADADAAGI

-629 LDSSTDYFNGEQG
+629 LDSSTEYFNGEQG

-733 GEESDSKFSDS
+733 GEGSDSKFSDS

-764 RKMKLPEDVVV
+764 RKMKLPEDIVV

-781 DLGKKFKAACLKK
+781 ELGKKFKAACLKK

>member
-14 HMLDEAMIEED
+14 HMLDEAMVKED
-25 KEENKEKNSSEE
+25 KEQDSKGSSESG
-37 EKKESK
+37 KKESN
-43 SKKPKETL
+43 KKKNPKEAL

-71 GVDVPKFLM
+71 GLDVPKFLM

-182 DDELD
+182 DEKLD

-197 DNKENKKLKGREL
+197 DNKENKKLKGKEL
-210 TQKVTNAIEKDK
+210 TKKVDDAIEKDK
-222 NVEKLIKKTKN
+222 NVEKLIKKTKD

-262 EEEIKK
+262 EEEMKK
-268 RKGKKEDKKKSLKKK
+268 RKEKKEDKKKSLKKK
-283 DDDKKKSKKS
+283 DDGEKKSKKS
-293 SKKDNKKVEESK
+293 SKKDNEKVEENK
-305 VNESML
+305 VNESVL

-355 LKQNNFKMSNMQL
+355 LKQNNFKMSDMQL

-390 FDDFLDNMKIN
+390 FDDFLDNMKID

-418 DYAGV
+418 DYVGV
-423 SQAADV
+423 GQAADV
-429 DDFVTSDGSSD
+429 DSS
-440 VKDMTKDIVKNI
+440 KDILKNI
-452 DSEEAA
+452 DSEESA

-481 KIKGSDWYKD
+481 KIKDADWYKD
-491 LDGDAKDEL
+491 LDNDAQHEL
-500 TDKLGLEAD
+500 IDTMDLEANAVEQGID
-509 GVSTGLEADVDAAGI
+509 TDLDASGI

-733 GEESDSKFSDS
+733 GEGSDSKFSDS

-754 FKWHATNLDD
+754 FKWHATNIDD
-764 RKMKLPEDVVV
+764 RKMKLPEDIVV

-781 DLGKKFKAACLKK
+781 ELGKKFKAACLKK

>member
-14 HMLDEAMIEED
+14 HMLDEAMVKED
-25 KEENKEKNSSEE
+25 KEQDSKGSSESG
-37 EKKESK
+37 KKESN
-43 SKKPKETL
+43 KKKNPKEAL

-71 GVDVPKFLM
+71 GLDVPKFLM

-158 LKVEIEEADKKLHDD
+158 LKVEIEEADKQLHDD
-173 VKKAGVDID
+173 VKKAGVKID
-182 DDELD
+182 DEKLD
-187 ANGIAVASVI
+187 QNGIVVASVI
-197 DNKENKKLKGREL
+197 DDKENKKLKGKEL
-210 TQKVTNAIEKDK
+210 TKKVDDAIEKDK
-222 NVEKLIKKTKN
+222 NVEKLIKKTKDQ
-233 SKKALKKVKIDAKYD
+233 KKALKKVKVDSKYD

-262 EEEIKK
+262 EEEMKK
-268 RKGKKEDKKKSLKKK
+268 RKEKGKQKKKE
-283 DDDKKKSKKS
+283 
-293 SKKDNKKVEESK
+293 KVKESE
-305 VNESML
+305 VNESLL
-311 NENKPS
+311 NEKLSKDPTDHLAVSFLNCVKKLSKSNS
-317 TKDAFAMLAKFIEK
+317 TARRAATKQWELWVRGYMKDTGI
-331 HPDDELLQRC
+331 
-341 FRNKSF
+341 
-347 PSGVMKSL
+347 
-355 LKQNNFKMSNMQL
+355 KMSYADVRKVISGKMTTGDNALDAMCSMFSDLEDSEPEDVINDL
-368 NAFIHKLESMTRRN
+368 NGL
-382 MGGFTKEN
+382 
-390 FDDFLDNMKIN
+390 L
-401 SSDASN
+401 SDKDLMN
-407 FVAKAIDWKDP
+407 GYGDKFKKAIA
-418 DYAGV
+418 YAGKFKGNDIFEI
-423 SQAADV
+423 SNAV
-429 DDFVTSDGSSD
+429 DSS
-440 VKDMTKDIVKNI
+440 KDILKNI

-481 KIKGSDWYKD
+481 KIKGADWYKD

-500 TDKLGLEAD
+500 TDKLSLEAD

-733 GEESDSKFSDS
+733 GEGSDSKFSDS

-764 RKMKLPEDVVV
+764 RKMKLPEDIVA

-781 DLGKKFKAACLKK
+781 ELGKKFKAACLKK

>member
-14 HMLDEAMIEED
+14 HMLDEAMVKED
-25 KEENKEKNSSEE
+25 KEQDSKGSSESG
-37 EKKESK
+37 KKESN
-43 SKKPKETL
+43 KKKNPKEAL

-158 LKVEIEEADKKLHDD
+158 LKVEIEEADKQLHDD
-173 VKKAGVDID
+173 VKKAGVKID
-182 DDELD
+182 DEKLD
-187 ANGIAVASVI
+187 QNGIVVASVI
-197 DNKENKKLKGREL
+197 DDKENKKLKGKEL
-210 TQKVTNAIEKDK
+210 TKKVDDAIEKDK
-222 NVEKLIKKTKN
+222 NVEKLIKKTKD
-233 SKKALKKVKIDAKYD
+233 SKKALKKVKVDSKYD

-262 EEEIKK
+262 EEEMKK
-268 RKGKKEDKKKSLKKK
+268 RKEKGKQKKKE
-283 DDDKKKSKKS
+283 
-293 SKKDNKKVEESK
+293 KVKESE
-305 VNESML
+305 VNESLL
-311 NENKPS
+311 NEKLSKDPTDHLAVSFLNCVKKLSKSNS
-317 TKDAFAMLAKFIEK
+317 TARRAATKQWELWVRGYMKDTGI
-331 HPDDELLQRC
+331 
-341 FRNKSF
+341 
-347 PSGVMKSL
+347 
-355 LKQNNFKMSNMQL
+355 KMSYADVRKVISGKMTTGDNALDAMCSMFSDLEDSKPEDVINDL
-368 NAFIHKLESMTRRN
+368 NGL
-382 MGGFTKEN
+382 
-390 FDDFLDNMKIN
+390 L
-401 SSDASN
+401 SDKDLMN
-407 FVAKAIDWKDP
+407 GYGDKFKKAIA
-418 DYAGV
+418 YAGKFKGNDIFEI
-423 SQAADV
+423 SNAV
-429 DDFVTSDGSSD
+429 DSS
-440 VKDMTKDIVKNI
+440 KDILKNI

-470 SAEEAQEEVMS
+470 STEEAQEEVMS
-481 KIKGSDWYKD
+481 KIKGADWYKD

-509 GVSTGLEADVDAAGI
+509 RVSTGLEADVDAAGI

-733 GEESDSKFSDS
+733 GEDSDSKFSDS

>member
-14 HMLDEAMIEED
+14 HMLDEAMVKED
-25 KEENKEKNSSEE
+25 KEQDSKGSSESG
-37 EKKESK
+37 KKESN
-43 SKKPKETL
+43 KKKNPKEAL

-71 GVDVPKFLM
+71 GLDVPKFLM

-158 LKVEIEEADKKLHDD
+158 LKVEIEEADKQLHDD
-173 VKKAGVDID
+173 VKKAGVKID
-182 DDELD
+182 DEKLD
-187 ANGIAVASVI
+187 QNGIVVASVI
-197 DNKENKKLKGREL
+197 DDKENKKLKGKEL
-210 TQKVTNAIEKDK
+210 TKKVDDAIEKDK
-222 NVEKLIKKTKN
+222 NVEKLIKKTKD
-233 SKKALKKVKIDAKYD
+233 SKKALKKVKVDSKYD

-262 EEEIKK
+262 EEEMKK
-268 RKGKKEDKKKSLKKK
+268 RKEKGKQKKKE
-283 DDDKKKSKKS
+283 
-293 SKKDNKKVEESK
+293 KVKESE
-305 VNESML
+305 VNESLL
-311 NENKPS
+311 NEKLSKDPTDHLAVSFLNCVKKLSKSNS
-317 TKDAFAMLAKFIEK
+317 TARRAATKQWELWVRGYMKDTGI
-331 HPDDELLQRC
+331 
-341 FRNKSF
+341 
-347 PSGVMKSL
+347 
-355 LKQNNFKMSNMQL
+355 KMSYADVRKVISGKMTTGDNALDAMCSMFSDLEDSEPEDVINDL
-368 NAFIHKLESMTRRN
+368 NGL
-382 MGGFTKEN
+382 
-390 FDDFLDNMKIN
+390 L
-401 SSDASN
+401 SDKDLMN
-407 FVAKAIDWKDP
+407 GYGDKFKKAIA
-418 DYAGV
+418 YAGKFKGNDIFEI
-423 SQAADV
+423 SNAV
-429 DDFVTSDGSSD
+429 DSS
-440 VKDMTKDIVKNI
+440 KDILKNI

-481 KIKGSDWYKD
+481 KIKGADWYKD

-500 TDKLGLEAD
+500 TDKLGSEAD
-509 GVSTGLEADVDAAGI
+509 RVSTGLEADVDAAGI
-524 PDGPSDNFGKVPT
+524 SDGPSDNFGKVPT

-552 YSTMSKQISDLDD
+552 YSSMSKQISDLDD

-642 AARLSLPKDANG
+642 AARLSLPKDVNG

-733 GEESDSKFSDS
+733 GEGSDSKFSDS

-781 DLGKKFKAACLKK
+781 ELGKKFKAACLKK

>member
-9 VDYLA
+9 VEYLA
-14 HMLDEAMIEED
+14 HMLDEAMVKED
-25 KEENKEKNSSEE
+25 KEQDSKGSSENG
-37 EKKESK
+37 KKESN
-43 SKKPKETL
+43 KKKNPKEAL

-71 GVDVPKFLM
+71 GLDVPKFLM

-158 LKVEIEEADKKLHDD
+158 LKVEIEEADKQLHDD

-182 DDELD
+182 DEKLD

-197 DNKENKKLKGREL
+197 DDKENKKLKGKEL
-210 TQKVTNAIEKDK
+210 TKKVDDAIEKDK
-222 NVEKLIKKTKN
+222 NVEKLIKKTKD
-233 SKKALKKVKIDAKYD
+233 SKKALKKVKVDSKYD

-262 EEEIKK
+262 EEEMKK

-283 DDDKKKSKKS
+283 DDDEKKSKKS
-293 SKKDNKKVEESK
+293 SKKDNEKVEENK
-305 VNESML
+305 VNESVL

-331 HPDDELLQRC
+331 HPDDESLQRC

-355 LKQNNFKMSNMQL
+355 LKQNNFKMSDMQL

-390 FDDFLDNMKIN
+390 FDDFLDNMKID

-418 DYAGV
+418 DHV
-423 SQAADV
+423 SVGQAADGSIGKAVEKAATVV
-429 DDFVTSDGSSD
+429 DNTE
-440 VKDMTKDIVKNI
+440 DIVKNI

-481 KIKGSDWYKD
+481 KIKGADWYKD

-629 LDSSTDYFNGEQG
+629 LDSSTEYFNGEQG

-733 GEESDSKFSDS
+733 GEGSDSKFSDS

-764 RKMKLPEDVVV
+764 RKMKLPEDIVV

-781 DLGKKFKAACLKK
+781 ELGKKFKAACLKK

>member
-14 HMLDEAMIEED
+14 HMLDEAMVKED
-25 KEENKEKNSSEE
+25 KEQDSKGSSES
-37 EKKESK
+37 EKKESN
-43 SKKPKETL
+43 KKKNPKEAL

-71 GVDVPKFLM
+71 GLDVPKFLM

-158 LKVEIEEADKKLHDD
+158 LKVEIEEADKQLHDD
-173 VKKAGVDID
+173 VKKAGVKID
-182 DDELD
+182 DEKLD
-187 ANGIAVASVI
+187 QNGIVVASVI
-197 DNKENKKLKGREL
+197 DDKENKKLKGKEL
-210 TQKVTNAIEKDK
+210 TKKVDDAIEKDK
-222 NVEKLIKKTKN
+222 NVEKLIKKTKD
-233 SKKALKKVKIDAKYD
+233 SKKALKKVKVDSKYD

-262 EEEIKK
+262 EEEMKK
-268 RKGKKEDKKKSLKKK
+268 RKEKGKQKKKE
-283 DDDKKKSKKS
+283 
-293 SKKDNKKVEESK
+293 KVKESE
-305 VNESML
+305 VNESLL
-311 NENKPS
+311 NEKLSKDPTDHLAVSFLNCVKKLSKSNS
-317 TKDAFAMLAKFIEK
+317 TARRAATKQWELWVRGYMKDTGI
-331 HPDDELLQRC
+331 
-341 FRNKSF
+341 
-347 PSGVMKSL
+347 
-355 LKQNNFKMSNMQL
+355 KMSYADVRKVISGKMTTGDNALDAMCSMFSDLEDSEPEDVINDL
-368 NAFIHKLESMTRRN
+368 NGL
-382 MGGFTKEN
+382 
-390 FDDFLDNMKIN
+390 L
-401 SSDASN
+401 SDKDLMN
-407 FVAKAIDWKDP
+407 GYGDKFKKAIA
-418 DYAGV
+418 YAGKFKGNDIFEI
-423 SQAADV
+423 SNAV
-429 DDFVTSDGSSD
+429 DSS
-440 VKDMTKDIVKNI
+440 KDILKNI

-481 KIKGSDWYKD
+481 KIKGADWYKD
-491 LDGDAKDEL
+491 LDGNAKDEL
-500 TDKLGLEAD
+500 TDKLGSEAD

-623 DNNASN
+623 DNNALN

-733 GEESDSKFSDS
+733 GEGSDSKFSDS

-764 RKMKLPEDVVV
+764 RKMKLPEDIVV

-781 DLGKKFKAACLKK
+781 ELGKKFKAACLKK

>member
-14 HMLDEAMIEED
+14 HMLDEAMVKED
-25 KEENKEKNSSEE
+25 KEQDSKGSSESG
-37 EKKESK
+37 KKESN
-43 SKKPKETL
+43 KKKNPKEAL

-71 GVDVPKFLM
+71 GLDVPKFLI

-158 LKVEIEEADKKLHDD
+158 LKVEIEEADKQLHDD
-173 VKKAGVDID
+173 VKKAGVKID
-182 DDELD
+182 DEKLD
-187 ANGIAVASVI
+187 QNGIVVASVI
-197 DNKENKKLKGREL
+197 DDKENKKLKGKEL
-210 TQKVTNAIEKDK
+210 TKKVDDAIEKDK
-222 NVEKLIKKTKN
+222 NVEKLIKKTKD
-233 SKKALKKVKIDAKYD
+233 SKKALKKVKVDSKYD

-262 EEEIKK
+262 EEEMKK

-418 DYAGV
+418 DYVGV

>member
-14 HMLDEAMIEED
+14 HMLDEAMVKED
-25 KEENKEKNSSEE
+25 KEQDSKGSSESG
-37 EKKESK
+37 KKESN
-43 SKKPKETL
+43 KKKNPKEAL

-71 GVDVPKFLM
+71 GLDVPKFLM

-158 LKVEIEEADKKLHDD
+158 LKVEIEEADKQLHDD
-173 VKKAGVDID
+173 VKKAGVKID
-182 DDELD
+182 DEKLD
-187 ANGIAVASVI
+187 QNGIVVASVI
-197 DNKENKKLKGREL
+197 DDKENKKLKGKEL
-210 TQKVTNAIEKDK
+210 TKKVDDAIEKDK
-222 NVEKLIKKTKN
+222 NVEKLIKKTKD
-233 SKKALKKVKIDAKYD
+233 SKKALKKVKVDSKYD

-262 EEEIKK
+262 EEEMKK
-268 RKGKKEDKKKSLKKK
+268 RKEKGKQKKKE
-283 DDDKKKSKKS
+283 
-293 SKKDNKKVEESK
+293 KVKESE
-305 VNESML
+305 VNESLL
-311 NENKPS
+311 NEKLSKDPTDHLAVSFLNCVKKLSKSNS
-317 TKDAFAMLAKFIEK
+317 TARRAATKQWELWVRGYMKDTGI
-331 HPDDELLQRC
+331 
-341 FRNKSF
+341 
-347 PSGVMKSL
+347 
-355 LKQNNFKMSNMQL
+355 KMSYADVRKVISGKMTTGDNALDAMCSMFSDLEDSEPEDVINDL
-368 NAFIHKLESMTRRN
+368 NGL
-382 MGGFTKEN
+382 
-390 FDDFLDNMKIN
+390 L
-401 SSDASN
+401 SDKDLMN
-407 FVAKAIDWKDP
+407 GYGDKFKKAIA
-418 DYAGV
+418 YAGKFKGNDIFEI
-423 SQAADV
+423 SNAV
-429 DDFVTSDGSSD
+429 DSS
-440 VKDMTKDIVKNI
+440 KDILKNI

-470 SAEEAQEEVMS
+470 STEEAQEEVMS
-481 KIKGSDWYKD
+481 KIKGADWYKD

-509 GVSTGLEADVDAAGI
+509 RVSTGLEADVDAAGI

-718 EDKSVIAEIRCIMTN
+718 EDRSVIAEIRCIMTN
-733 GEESDSKFSDS
+733 GEGSDSKFSDS

-764 RKMKLPEDVVV
+764 RKMKLPEDIVV

-781 DLGKKFKAACLKK
+781 ELGKKFKAACLKK

>member
-9 VDYLA
+9 VEYLA
-14 HMLDEAMIEED
+14 HMLDEAMVKED
-25 KEENKEKNSSEE
+25 KEQDSKGSSES
-37 EKKESK
+37 EKKESN
-43 SKKPKETL
+43 KKKNPKEAL

-71 GVDVPKFLM
+71 GLDVPKFLM

-197 DNKENKKLKGREL
+197 DDKENKKLKGKEL
-210 TQKVTNAIEKDK
+210 TKKVDDAIEKDK
-222 NVEKLIKKTKN
+222 NVEKLIKKTED
-233 SKKALKKVKIDAKYD
+233 SKKALKKVKVDSKYD

-262 EEEIKK
+262 EEEMKK
-268 RKGKKEDKKKSLKKK
+268 RKEKGKQKKKE
-283 DDDKKKSKKS
+283 
-293 SKKDNKKVEESK
+293 KVKESE
-305 VNESML
+305 VNESLL
-311 NENKPS
+311 NEKLSKDPTDHLAVSFLNCVKKLSKSNS
-317 TKDAFAMLAKFIEK
+317 TARRAATKQWELWVRGYMKDTGI
-331 HPDDELLQRC
+331 
-341 FRNKSF
+341 
-347 PSGVMKSL
+347 
-355 LKQNNFKMSNMQL
+355 KMSYADVRKVISGKMTTGDNALDAMCSMFSDLEDSEPEDVINDL
-368 NAFIHKLESMTRRN
+368 NGL
-382 MGGFTKEN
+382 
-390 FDDFLDNMKIN
+390 L
-401 SSDASN
+401 SDKDLMN
-407 FVAKAIDWKDP
+407 GYGDKFKKAIA
-418 DYAGV
+418 YAGKFKGNDIFEI
-423 SQAADV
+423 SNAV
-429 DDFVTSDGSSD
+429 DSS
-440 VKDMTKDIVKNI
+440 KDILKNI

-470 SAEEAQEEVMS
+470 STEEAQEEVMS
-481 KIKGSDWYKD
+481 KIKGADWYKD

-509 GVSTGLEADVDAAGI
+509 RVSTGLEADADAAGI

-629 LDSSTDYFNGEQG
+629 LDSSTEYFNGEQG

-733 GEESDSKFSDS
+733 GEDSDSKFSDS

-764 RKMKLPEDVVV
+764 RKMKLPEDIVV

-781 DLGKKFKAACLKK
+781 ELGKKFKAACLKK

>member
-14 HMLDEAMIEED
+14 HMLDEAMVKED
-25 KEENKEKNSSEE
+25 KEQDSKGSSESG
-37 EKKESK
+37 KKESN
-43 SKKPKETL
+43 KKKNPKEAL

-71 GVDVPKFLM
+71 GLDVPKFLM

-158 LKVEIEEADKKLHDD
+158 LKVEIEEADKQLHDD
-173 VKKAGVDID
+173 VKKAGVKID
-182 DDELD
+182 DEKLD
-187 ANGIAVASVI
+187 QNGIVVASVI
-197 DNKENKKLKGREL
+197 DDKENKKLKGKEL
-210 TQKVTNAIEKDK
+210 TKKVDDAIEKDK
-222 NVEKLIKKTKN
+222 NVEKLIKKTKD
-233 SKKALKKVKIDAKYD
+233 SKKALKKVKVDSKYD

-262 EEEIKK
+262 EEEMKK
-268 RKGKKEDKKKSLKKK
+268 RKEKGKQKKKE
-283 DDDKKKSKKS
+283 
-293 SKKDNKKVEESK
+293 KVKESE
-305 VNESML
+305 VNESLL
-311 NENKPS
+311 NEKLSKDPTDHLAVSFLNCVKKLSKSNS
-317 TKDAFAMLAKFIEK
+317 TARRAATKQWELWVRGYMKDTGI
-331 HPDDELLQRC
+331 
-341 FRNKSF
+341 
-347 PSGVMKSL
+347 
-355 LKQNNFKMSNMQL
+355 KMSYADVRKVISGKMTTGDNALDAMCSMFSDLEDSEPEDVINDL
-368 NAFIHKLESMTRRN
+368 NGL
-382 MGGFTKEN
+382 
-390 FDDFLDNMKIN
+390 L
-401 SSDASN
+401 SDKDLMN
-407 FVAKAIDWKDP
+407 GYGDKFKKAIA
-418 DYAGV
+418 YAGKFKGNDIFEI
-423 SQAADV
+423 SNAV
-429 DDFVTSDGSSD
+429 DSS
-440 VKDMTKDIVKNI
+440 KDILKNI

-481 KIKGSDWYKD
+481 KIKGADWYKD
-491 LDGDAKDEL
+491 LDGDAKDKL
-500 TDKLGLEAD
+500 TDKLGSEAD

-733 GEESDSKFSDS
+733 GEGSDSKFSDS

>member
-14 HMLDEAMIEED
+14 HMLDEAMVKED
-25 KEENKEKNSSEE
+25 KEQDSKGSSESG
-37 EKKESK
+37 KKESN
-43 SKKPKETL
+43 KKKNPKEAL

-71 GVDVPKFLM
+71 GLDVPKFLM

-158 LKVEIEEADKKLHDD
+158 LKVEIEEADKQLHDD
-173 VKKAGVDID
+173 VKKAGVKID
-182 DDELD
+182 DEKLD
-187 ANGIAVASVI
+187 QNGIVVASVI
-197 DNKENKKLKGREL
+197 DDKENKKLKGKEL
-210 TQKVTNAIEKDK
+210 TKKVDDAIEKDK
-222 NVEKLIKKTKN
+222 NVEKLIKKTKD
-233 SKKALKKVKIDAKYD
+233 SKKALKKVKVDSKYD

-262 EEEIKK
+262 EEEMKK
-268 RKGKKEDKKKSLKKK
+268 RKEKGKQKKKE
-283 DDDKKKSKKS
+283 
-293 SKKDNKKVEESK
+293 KVKESE
-305 VNESML
+305 VNESLL
-311 NENKPS
+311 NEKLSKDPTDHLAVSFLNCVKKLSKSNS
-317 TKDAFAMLAKFIEK
+317 TARRAATKQWELWVRGYMKDTGI
-331 HPDDELLQRC
+331 
-341 FRNKSF
+341 
-347 PSGVMKSL
+347 
-355 LKQNNFKMSNMQL
+355 KMSYADVRKVISGKMTTGDNALDAMCSMFSDLEDSKPEDVINDL
-368 NAFIHKLESMTRRN
+368 NGL
-382 MGGFTKEN
+382 
-390 FDDFLDNMKIN
+390 L
-401 SSDASN
+401 SDKDLMN
-407 FVAKAIDWKDP
+407 GYGDKFKKAIA
-418 DYAGV
+418 YAGKFKGNDIFEI
-423 SQAADV
+423 SNAV
-429 DDFVTSDGSSD
+429 DSS
-440 VKDMTKDIVKNI
+440 KDILKNI

-470 SAEEAQEEVMS
+470 STEEAQEEVMS
-481 KIKGSDWYKD
+481 KIKGANWYKD

-509 GVSTGLEADVDAAGI
+509 RVSTGLEADADAAGI

-764 RKMKLPEDVVV
+764 RKMKLPEDIVV

-781 DLGKKFKAACLKK
+781 ELGKKFKAACLKK

>member
-9 VDYLA
+9 VEYLA
-14 HMLDEAMIEED
+14 HMLDEAMVKED
-25 KEENKEKNSSEE
+25 KEQDSKGSSENG
-37 EKKESK
+37 KKESN
-43 SKKPKETL
+43 KKKNPKEAL

-71 GVDVPKFLM
+71 GLDVPKFLM

-158 LKVEIEEADKKLHDD
+158 LKVEIEEADKQLHDD
-173 VKKAGVDID
+173 VKKAGVKID
-182 DDELD
+182 DEKLD
-187 ANGIAVASVI
+187 QNGIVVASVI
-197 DNKENKKLKGREL
+197 DDKENKKLKGKEL
-210 TQKVTNAIEKDK
+210 TKKVDDAIEKDK
-222 NVEKLIKKTKN
+222 NVEKLIKKTKD
-233 SKKALKKVKIDAKYD
+233 SKKALKKVKVDSKYD

-262 EEEIKK
+262 EEEMKK
-268 RKGKKEDKKKSLKKK
+268 RKEKGKQKKKE
-283 DDDKKKSKKS
+283 
-293 SKKDNKKVEESK
+293 KVKESE
-305 VNESML
+305 VNESLL
-311 NENKPS
+311 NEKLSKDPTDHLAVSFLNCVKKLSKSNS
-317 TKDAFAMLAKFIEK
+317 TARRAATKQWELWVRGYMKDTGI
-331 HPDDELLQRC
+331 
-341 FRNKSF
+341 
-347 PSGVMKSL
+347 
-355 LKQNNFKMSNMQL
+355 KMSYADVRKVISGKMTTGDNALDAMCSMFSDLEDSKPEDVINDL
-368 NAFIHKLESMTRRN
+368 NGL
-382 MGGFTKEN
+382 
-390 FDDFLDNMKIN
+390 L
-401 SSDASN
+401 SDKDLMN
-407 FVAKAIDWKDP
+407 GYGDKFKKAIA
-418 DYAGV
+418 YAGKFKGNDIFEI
-423 SQAADV
+423 SNAV
-429 DDFVTSDGSSD
+429 DSS
-440 VKDMTKDIVKNI
+440 KDILKNI

-470 SAEEAQEEVMS
+470 STEEAQEEVMS
-481 KIKGSDWYKD
+481 KIKGANWYKD

-509 GVSTGLEADVDAAGI
+509 RVSTGLEADADAAGI

-764 RKMKLPEDVVV
+764 RKMKLPEDIVV

-781 DLGKKFKAACLKK
+781 ELGKKFKAACLKK

>member
-14 HMLDEAMIEED
+14 HMLDEAMVKED
-25 KEENKEKNSSEE
+25 KEQDSKGSSES
-37 EKKESK
+37 EKKESN
-43 SKKPKETL
+43 KKKNPKEAL

-71 GVDVPKFLM
+71 GLDVPKFLM

-158 LKVEIEEADKKLHDD
+158 LKVESEEADKQLHDD
-173 VKKAGVDID
+173 VKKAGVKID
-182 DDELD
+182 DEKLD
-187 ANGIAVASVI
+187 QNGIVVASVI
-197 DNKENKKLKGREL
+197 DDKENKKLKGKEL
-210 TQKVTNAIEKDK
+210 TKKVDDAIEKDK
-222 NVEKLIKKTKN
+222 NVEKLIKKTKD
-233 SKKALKKVKIDAKYD
+233 SKKALKKVKVDSKYD

-262 EEEIKK
+262 EEEMKK
-268 RKGKKEDKKKSLKKK
+268 RKEKGKQKKKE
-283 DDDKKKSKKS
+283 
-293 SKKDNKKVEESK
+293 KVKESE
-305 VNESML
+305 VNESLL
-311 NENKPS
+311 NEKLSKDPTDHLAVSFLNCVKKLSKSNS
-317 TKDAFAMLAKFIEK
+317 TARRAATKQWELWVRGYMKDTGI
-331 HPDDELLQRC
+331 
-341 FRNKSF
+341 
-347 PSGVMKSL
+347 
-355 LKQNNFKMSNMQL
+355 KMSYADVRKVISGKMTTGDNALDAMCSMFSDLEDSKPEDVINDL
-368 NAFIHKLESMTRRN
+368 NGL
-382 MGGFTKEN
+382 
-390 FDDFLDNMKIN
+390 L
-401 SSDASN
+401 SDKDLMN
-407 FVAKAIDWKDP
+407 GYGDKFKKAIA
-418 DYAGV
+418 YAGKFKGNDIFEI
-423 SQAADV
+423 SNAV
-429 DDFVTSDGSSD
+429 DSS
-440 VKDMTKDIVKNI
+440 KDILKNI

-470 SAEEAQEEVMS
+470 STEEAQEEVMS
-481 KIKGSDWYKD
+481 KIKGADWYKD

-509 GVSTGLEADVDAAGI
+509 RVSTGLEADVDAAGI

-692 AKTTGIILNHGKDLI
+692 AKTTGIILNHGKDLV

-733 GEESDSKFSDS
+733 GEGSDSKFSDS

-764 RKMKLPEDVVV
+764 RKMKLPEDIVV

-781 DLGKKFKAACLKK
+781 ELGKKFKAACLKK

>member
-1 MKMKFDDY
+1 MQKNFNDY
-9 VDYLA
+9 VEYLA
-14 HMLDEAMIEED
+14 HMLDEAMVKED
-25 KEENKEKNSSEE
+25 KEQDSKGSSES
-37 EKKESK
+37 EKKESN
-43 SKKPKETL
+43 KKKNPKEAL

-71 GVDVPKFLM
+71 GLDVPKFLM

-197 DNKENKKLKGREL
+197 DNKENKKLKGKEL

-222 NVEKLIKKTKN
+222 NVEKLIKKTEDT
-233 SKKALKKVKIDAKYD
+233 KKALEKVKIDAKYD

-262 EEEIKK
+262 EEEMKK
-268 RKGKKEDKKKSLKKK
+268 RKSKNNEKNNSKKKVKESEVNESVLVEETIPGMEDVEVDGNKIRGFGQHLIDRAIKATGSDKKDIYKLFARSGSVASRNAA
-283 DDDKKKSKKS
+283 KSKVATYIS
-293 SKKDNKKVEESK
+293 QFIVASKKDPDEAAKFLLKWGRTAEQ
-305 VNESML
+305 
-311 NENKPS
+311 
-317 TKDAFAMLAKFIEK
+317 KDALAEIACKLNPEAKSAFKAAGISVDGAIGKAVEK
-331 HPDDELLQRC
+331 AA
-341 FRNKSF
+341 N
-347 PSGVMKSL
+347 VV
-355 LKQNNFKMSNMQL
+355 
-368 NAFIHKLESMTRRN
+368 
-382 MGGFTKEN
+382 
-390 FDDFLDNMKIN
+390 DN
-401 SSDASN
+401 
-407 FVAKAIDWKDP
+407 
-418 DYAGV
+418 
-423 SQAADV
+423 
-429 DDFVTSDGSSD
+429 TE
-440 VKDMTKDIVKNI
+440 DIVKNI

-481 KIKGSDWYKD
+481 KIKGADWYKD

-509 GVSTGLEADVDAAGI
+509 GVSTGLEADIDAAGI
-524 PDGPSDNFGKVPT
+524 PDGPSNNFGKVPT

-552 YSTMSKQISDLDD
+552 YSSMSKQISDLDD

-654 KAIADTAKSDT
+654 KAIAATAKSDT

-733 GEESDSKFSDS
+733 GEDSDSKFSDS

-840 FGKIE
+840 FEKIE

>member
-14 HMLDEAMIEED
+14 HMLDEAMVKED
-25 KEENKEKNSSEE
+25 KEQDSKGSSESG
-37 EKKESK
+37 KKESN
-43 SKKPKETL
+43 KKKNPKEAL

-71 GVDVPKFLM
+71 GLDVPKFLM

-158 LKVEIEEADKKLHDD
+158 LKVEIEEADKQLHDD
-173 VKKAGVDID
+173 VKKAGVKID
-182 DDELD
+182 DEKLD
-187 ANGIAVASVI
+187 QNGIVVASVI
-197 DNKENKKLKGREL
+197 DDKENKKLKGKEL
-210 TQKVTNAIEKDK
+210 TKKVDDAIEKDK
-222 NVEKLIKKTKN
+222 NVEKLIKKTKD
-233 SKKALKKVKIDAKYD
+233 SKKALKKVKVDSKYD

-262 EEEIKK
+262 EEEMKK
-268 RKGKKEDKKKSLKKK
+268 RKEKGKQKKKE
-283 DDDKKKSKKS
+283 
-293 SKKDNKKVEESK
+293 KVKESE
-305 VNESML
+305 VNESLL
-311 NENKPS
+311 NEKLSKDPTDHLAVSFLNCVKKLSKSNS
-317 TKDAFAMLAKFIEK
+317 TARRAATKQWELWVRGYMKDTGI
-331 HPDDELLQRC
+331 
-341 FRNKSF
+341 
-347 PSGVMKSL
+347 
-355 LKQNNFKMSNMQL
+355 KMSYADVRKVISGKMTTGDNALDAMCSMFSDLEDSEPEDVINDL
-368 NAFIHKLESMTRRN
+368 NGL
-382 MGGFTKEN
+382 
-390 FDDFLDNMKIN
+390 L
-401 SSDASN
+401 SDKDLMN
-407 FVAKAIDWKDP
+407 GYGDKFKKAIA
-418 DYAGV
+418 YAGKFKGNDIFEI
-423 SQAADV
+423 SNAV
-429 DDFVTSDGSSD
+429 DSS
-440 VKDMTKDIVKNI
+440 KDILKNI

-481 KIKGSDWYKD
+481 KIKGADWYKD

-509 GVSTGLEADVDAAGI
+509 RVSTGLEADVDAAGI

-733 GEESDSKFSDS
+733 GEGSDSKFSDS

-764 RKMKLPEDVVV
+764 RKMKLPEDIVV

-781 DLGKKFKAACLKK
+781 ELGKKFKAACLKK